1 MDSFTAA
8 PHNEPKHRC
17 PGMKEGGGV
26 WKRKRIPLLSSLEP
40 DFFPLTAP

>member
-26 WKRKRIPLLSSLEP
+26 EKKAYPTAFLLG
-40 DFFPLTAP
+40 T